1 MTDSLST
8 FWRELSGEL
17 RHPDILWQLA
27 VLALALLFAK
37 LIEGFVRGRTA
48 ANAAAD
54 PANIAAH
61 GRAWQLGQG
70 SLKRV
75 IFPLAALALV
85 YFARLALHDSMH
97 THLLKLALP
106 LLGSLALIRLVFYIL
121 RHSFAD
127 GTWLA
132 GFERIFAAIAWLLV
146 ALHIVGLL
154 PALIDGLEAVAL
166 PIGKTRLNLWQVL
179 QGTVTVAITLLVALW
194 LSNTL
199 EARLNRASGL
209 DSSLRMVFIRLGR
222 ATLTLLAILIA
233 LPLVG
238 IDVTTLSVF
247 GGALGVGLGFG
258 LQKIASNYIS
268 GFILLLDHSIRIGD
282 LIGIDA
288 NHRGQVTRITT
299 RFTVLRTLTG
309 SEILVPNELLIGSV
323 VRNDSFSDRQV
334 RVPIPV
340 QIAYD
345 SDLELAMRLMAEAA
359 RAQPR
364 VLQTPS
370 PDVLLLEFADSGIN
384 LELGC
389 WITDPEKGLGGLRS
403 DINLAIWR
411 GFKAHG
417 IEIPFP
423 QREVRILN
431 NDTNTGVSNV

>member
-1 MTDSLST
+1 MSNDLSLIWKDFFT
-8 FWRELSGEL
+8 QLQ
-17 RHPDILWQLA
+17 HPDTLWQL
-27 VLALALLFAK
+27 LALAIAWGLAK
-37 LIEGFVRGRTA
+37 VIEGFVRERVEAHAVPNLGLARKIGR
-48 ANAAAD
+48 
-54 PANIAAH
+54 
-61 GRAWQLGQG
+61 G

-75 IFPLAALALV
+75 IFPLAELVLV

-121 RHSFAD
+121 RHSFTD

-132 GFERIFAAIAWLLV
+132 GFERIFATIAWLLV
-146 ALHIVGLL
+146 ALHILGLL
-154 PALIDGLEAVAL
+154 PALIDSLEAVAL
-166 PIGKTRLNLWQVL
+166 PIGKTKLNLWQVL
-179 QGTVTVAITLLVALW
+179 QGTVTVATTLLVALW
-194 LSNTL
+194 LSNAL
-199 EARLNRASGL
+199 EARLNRVTGM

-247 GGALGVGLGFG
+247 SGALGVGLGFG
-258 LQKIASNYIS
+258 LQKIASNYVY

-288 NHRGQVTRITT
+288 GTRGQVTRITT

-309 SEILVPNELLIGSV
+309 SEILVPNEVLIGSV

-334 RVPIPV
+334 RVPVPV
-340 QIAYD
+340 QIAYG
-345 SDLELAMRLMAEAA
+345 SDLELAMRLMADAA
-359 RAQPR
+359 RAHPR
-364 VLQTPS
+364 VLSTPS
-370 PDVLLLEFADSGIN
+370 PDVLLLAFADSGIN

-411 GFKAHG
+411 AFKAHG
-417 IEIPFP
+417 IVIPFP
-423 QREVRILN
+423 QREVRLV
-431 NDTNTGVSNV
+431 GAA

>member
-1 MTDSLST
+1 MTDSLGI
-8 FWRELSGEL
+8 FWQELSGEL
-17 RHPDILWQLA
+17 RHPDVLWQLG
-27 VLALALLFAK
+27 VLAIALLLAK
-37 LIEGFVRGRTA
+37 LIEGVVREHAT
-48 ANAAAD
+48 AD
-54 PANIAAH
+54 PSAH

-75 IFPLAALALV
+75 IFPLAALTLV
-85 YFARLALHDSMH
+85 YFARLGLHDIMH

-121 RHSFAD
+121 RHSFTD

-132 GFERIFAAIAWLLV
+132 GFERIFATIAWLLV
-146 ALHIVGLL
+146 ALHILGLL
-154 PALIDGLEAVAL
+154 PALIDSLEAVAL
-166 PIGKTRLNLWQVL
+166 PIGKTKLNLWQVL
-179 QGTVTVAITLLVALW
+179 QGTVTVATTLLVALW
-194 LSNTL
+194 LSNAL
-199 EARLNRASGL
+199 EARLNRVTGM

-222 ATLTLLAILIA
+222 ATLALLAILVA

-238 IDVTTLSVF
+238 IDLTMLSVF

-258 LQKIASNYIS
+258 LQKIASNYVS

-288 NHRGQVTRITT
+288 GTRGQVTRITT

-309 SEILVPNELLIGSV
+309 SEILVPNEVLIGSV

-345 SDLELAMRLMAEAA
+345 SDLELAMRLMTDAA
-359 RAQPR
+359 RAHSR
-364 VLQTPS
+364 VLKTPS

-389 WITDPEKGLGGLRS
+389 WISDPEKGLGGLRS

-411 GFKAHG
+411 AFKAHG
-417 IEIPFP
+417 IVIPFP

-431 NDTNTGVSNV
+431 NDTNTGATNV